1 MQSLEGG
8 LPMSI
13 DDDRVRKIINEAI
26 AKASS
31 DGDICCG
38 GVGNAWKALKAQRDV
53 PPKAG
58 ETPASLDLELAAAEN
73 YMFARW
79 SVCNGSVS
87 RFQMIQLSRL
97 YYLSKL
103 FGKKMPTSSNP
114 QSEHDLG
121 VEGWGV
127 RGANEGEADRKRCN
141 PNANPPLWRPAD
153 DIMGKRTGYGGSY
166 HT

>member
-1 MQSLEGG
+1 
-8 LPMSI
+8 MSV
-13 DDDRVRKIINEAI
+13 DNDRVQKIINEAI

-38 GVGNAWKALKAQRDV
+38 GVGNAWRALKAQRDT
-53 PPKAG
+53 PPNPG

-127 RGANEGEADRKRCN
+127 RGANEGEA
-141 PNANPPLWRPAD
+141 
-153 DIMGKRTGYGGSY
+153 GGPRS
-166 HT
+166 TAPISSGS